1 MLSAGPSRPS
11 PAAQRGTLDG
21 CCIFSVVA
29 DEVAALSPFNKKC
42 SSCSLAHSTHLTAA
56 ALTAGLLGLH
66 LGPRLL
72 ARGFARV
79 QQDQTWGAVP
89 GRQSEGAGQR
99 KRSRLSPPTTTSRP
113 WPESRLGESGR
124 PDELADRRRHFVLA
138 ANSSVVLHTCFAI
151 DEKFEYPFW
160 AVFDIFLIDLFIVF
174 IVSLCAVRTTLAYN
188 CFF

>member
-1 MLSAGPSRPS
+1 MPSRPS
-11 PAAQRGTLDG
+11 SPLHNAVPSTAA
-21 CCIFSVVA
+21 A
-29 DEVAALSPFNKKC
+29 YSPSSRTRSLHSLFNKKC

-138 ANSSVVLHTCFAI
+138 ANSSAVKHTCFAR
-151 DEKFEYPFW
+151 DEKFELKSKISFL
-160 AVFDIFLIDLFIVF
+160 VFF
-174 IVSLCAVRTTLAYN
+174 
-188 CFF
+188 

>member
-1 MLSAGPSRPS
+1 MVGRKIFSSSIHITGKSEKIEAIHIRCLAVLHVLCFALLSAECRSQPSVPPLHDAASSTAAAYSPS
-11 PAAQRGTLDG
+11 SRTRSLH
-21 CCIFSVVA
+21 S
-29 DEVAALSPFNKKC
+29 LFNKKC

-99 KRSRLSPPTTTSRP
+99 KRSRLSPPTTASRP

-138 ANSSVVLHTCFAI
+138 ANSSVV
-151 DEKFEYPFW
+151 
-160 AVFDIFLIDLFIVF
+160 
-174 IVSLCAVRTTLAYN
+174 
-188 CFF
+188 

>member
-1 MLSAGPSRPS
+1 MLYVLCFALLSAGPSRPS
-11 PAAQRGTLDG
+11 PRCTTRRPRRLLHILRRRGRGRCTL
-21 CCIFSVVA
+21 
-29 DEVAALSPFNKKC
+29 FNKKC

-138 ANSSVVLHTCFAI
+138 ANSSAVKHTCFAR
-151 DEKFEYPFW
+151 DEKFELKSRTS
-160 AVFDIFLIDLFIVF
+160 FLG
-174 IVSLCAVRTTLAYN
+174 
-188 CFF
+188 CF

>member
-1 MLSAGPSRPS
+1 MVGRKIFSSSIHITGKSEKIEAIHIRCLAVLHVLCFALLSAECRSQPSIL
-11 PAAQRGTLDG
+11 PAAQRGALDG

-29 DEVAALSPFNKKC
+29 GEVGALSLFNKKC

-56 ALTAGLLGLH
+56 APCAGLLGLH

-89 GRQSEGAGQR
+89 GRHSEGAGQR

-124 PDELADRRRHFVLA
+124 PDELANRRRHFVLA
-138 ANSSVVLHTCFAI
+138 ANSS
-151 DEKFEYPFW
+151 
-160 AVFDIFLIDLFIVF
+160 AV
-174 IVSLCAVRTTLAYN
+174 
-188 CFF
+188 

>member
-1 MLSAGPSRPS
+1 MVGRKIFSSSIHITGKSEKIEAIHIRCLALLHVLCFAVLSAGPSPPS
-11 PAAQRGTLDG
+11 PAARRGVLDG

-42 SSCSLAHSTHLTAA
+42 SSCSLAQSTHSLTAA
-56 ALTAGLLGLH
+56 APCAGLLGLH

-99 KRSRLSPPTTTSRP
+99 KRSRLSPPTTASRP

-138 ANSSVVLHTCFAI
+138 ANSS
-151 DEKFEYPFW
+151 
-160 AVFDIFLIDLFIVF
+160 AV
-174 IVSLCAVRTTLAYN
+174 
-188 CFF
+188 

>member
-1 MLSAGPSRPS
+1 MNPISALDGRKIFSSSIHFTRKLKKIEAIHIGVVLSSALYLVFCTAECRSTPPASVPPLHNAGPSTAAAYSPS
-11 PAAQRGTLDG
+11 SRTR
-21 CCIFSVVA
+21 SVHS
-29 DEVAALSPFNKKC
+29 LFNKKC
-42 SSCSLAHSTHLTAA
+42 SSCSLAQSTHLTAA
-56 ALTAGLLGLH
+56 APCAGLLGLH

-124 PDELADRRRHFVLA
+124 PDELANRRRHFVLA
-138 ANSSVVLHTCFAI
+138 ANSSAI
-151 DEKFEYPFW
+151 
-160 AVFDIFLIDLFIVF
+160 
-174 IVSLCAVRTTLAYN
+174 
-188 CFF
+188 